1 MAQKSPSKYMY
12 RKSPSVEPTLPPP
25 QQQQSTPLPAAMTMP
40 SPAASDKSTMRISDW
55 LHTLDSSDTRKH
67 ITIVYHDFLQKFT
80 DNDVKTLGELK
91 ELGHEGL
98 QAMGLLIGTTQR
110 LITYANEDIP
120 TSQMNE

>member
-1 MAQKSPSKYMY
+1 
-12 RKSPSVEPTLPPP
+12 
-25 QQQQSTPLPAAMTMP
+25 MTMP

-55 LHTLDSSDTRKH
+55 LHTLDSSDTHKH

-91 ELGHEGL
+91 ELGREGL
-98 QAMGLLIGTTQR
+98 QAMGLLIGTAQR